1 MFYDRKPLHTPQ
13 AYFGQSICAVC
24 LQLGF
29 LRSFCMSDTETNT
42 AVPKRPDGVILFE
55 NTPPPTV
62 IANLGTA
69 IALSDFKAVERLLNE
84 NKGKWIKFAPPVISA
99 VELFAKAF
107 VASFTNLREQP
118 YATSL
123 TYNAEMDDQ
132 RYEVTIRKLP
142 RRVRGFTNG
151 ES

>member
-1 MFYDRKPLHTPQ
+1 
-13 AYFGQSICAVC
+13 
-24 LQLGF
+24 
-29 LRSFCMSDTETNT
+29 MSDTETNT

-55 NTPPPTV
+55 SPIPTN
-62 IANLGTA
+62 IITDIKSA
-69 IALSDFKAVERLLNE
+69 IERSDNEAAERILNE
-84 NKGKWIKFAPPVISA
+84 YGGVWVKFEQLKVSS